1 MYLDSTYLNYTA
13 DNYARNHMIDL
24 TNYAIDDSTLND
36 VIIDLYASG
45 GGKKYYTNNKQFWED
60 IKNGLNTKFYLKPKW
75 IPVFMELSTQNFVR
89 HENEDLYCI
98 ELNFMINLSSD
109 GSQWERITVVL
120 ADYDSSLEISLFIE
134 NLNELKINLLDYG
147 IDAIAL
153 FAQGGGTLE
162 VINGSE
168 LFNLINNYN
177 KPISLILSS
186 NQSDI
191 KVEVPATKAGY
202 VDGYDQLSAVTTISH
217 NGINTLHLIIRP
229 TQATLLV
236 QKLA

>member
-1 MYLDSTYLNYTA
+1 MYLDSIYLNYKE
-13 DNYARNHMIDL
+13 DNYTRNHMIDL
-24 TNYAIDDSTLND
+24 TTYIVDNLTLND
-36 VIIDLYASG
+36 AIIDLYASG

-60 IKNGLNTKFYLKPKW
+60 IKKNGLNTKFYLKPNW
-75 IPVFMELSTQNFVR
+75 IPVFLELNTQNFTR
-89 HENEDLYCI
+89 HDNGNLYCI
-98 ELNFMINLSSD
+98 ELNFMICLSNN
-109 GSQWERITVVL
+109 WEKITVNI
-120 ADYDSSLEISLFIE
+120 ADYDSELEITLFIE
-134 NLNELKINLLDYG
+134 ALSELKINLLDYG

-153 FAQGGGTLE
+153 FAQGGGTSE
-162 VINGSE
+162 IINGSE

-186 NQSDI
+186 NQSNI

-202 VDGYDQLSAVTTISH
+202 IDGYDQLSAVATISH

-236 QKLA
+236 QKLS